1 VIALAELARV
11 TRPERVAEA
20 TTGASIIGFLGFAL
34 GPAVGTAAIT
44 AVDSWTLPPP
54 PSPRGSGR

>member
-1 VIALAELARV
+1 MIALAELVRV
-11 TRPERVAEA
+11 TRPECVAEA

-44 AVDSWTLPPP
+44 AVDGWTLPL
-54 PSPRGSGR
+54 PSPRGSAR